1 MASEMSWVE
10 VRTVSTIGE
19 EKQFNPRFV
28 GKDRNS
34 FIEMMN
40 NLNLP
45 NPKKIAEAVPAN
57 QLCGNQ
63 A

>member
-1 MASEMSWVE
+1 
-10 VRTVSTIGE
+10 
-19 EKQFNPRFV
+19 V

>member
-1 MASEMSWVE
+1 VD
-10 VRTVSTIGE
+10 
-19 EKQFNPRFV
+19 
-28 GKDRNS
+28 KDRDS

-57 QLCGNQ
+57 QRCGNKD
-63 A
+63 